1 MANLP
6 KIDWVI
12 DELILIDNKLSLLQ
26 QIFNELHE
34 INQKLNKED
43 DKSEY

>member
-1 MANLP
+1 MSNLP

-26 QIFNELHE
+26 KIFNELHE

-43 DKSEY
+43 DKNE

>member
-12 DELILIDNKLSLLQ
+12 DELILIDNKLSLLH

-43 DKSEY
+43 DKNE

>member
-1 MANLP
+1 MCNLP

-34 INQKLNKED
+34 INQKLDNKE
-43 DKSEY
+43 SE

>member
-34 INQKLNKED
+34 INQKLDNKEC
-43 DKSEY
+43 E